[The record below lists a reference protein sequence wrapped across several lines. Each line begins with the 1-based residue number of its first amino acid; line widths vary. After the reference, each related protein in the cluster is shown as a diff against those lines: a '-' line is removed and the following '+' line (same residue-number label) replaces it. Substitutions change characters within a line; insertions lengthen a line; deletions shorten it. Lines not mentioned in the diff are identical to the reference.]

1 MMLGGVSQFQEEMFA
16 EFTDTAKKIYLK
28 PLTIKICNEKQ
39 KKNGLF

>member
-28 PLTIKICNEKQ
+28 PFNY
-39 KKNGLF
+39 